1 MILLIF
7 SQFFLAESLFFNN
20 QYDLAMIEYKRL
32 FFFDSISHKN
42 LQLRLHY
49 TITMLYKDFFSGY
62 EETQKLLNDFPDID
76 SESRISLAEELINTE
91 NYSLAIDI
99 LKPISEDNLLRNRLI
114 GYSYLFNH
122 QYYNALREFKNID
135 KNLTTEIERYIKMPR
150 KSVTRA
156 MLLSVIFPGMGEI
169 YAGDIKRG
177 VQDFILT
184 FLSGFLMYNSIKNKE
199 YVDAGIIFSFAFNR
213 FYFGSISNAG
223 RIAYK
228 MNEQSEKEFLEKI
241 KVEYYQKDL
250 GY

>member
-1 MILLIF
+1 MILFIF
-7 SQFFLAESLFFNN
+7 SQFFLAESLFFNK
-20 QYDLAMIEYKRL
+20 QYDLALIEYKRL
-32 FFFDSISHKN
+32 FFFDSTSYKN

-49 TITMLYKDFFSGY
+49 TITLLYKDFFSGY
-62 EETQKLLNDFPDID
+62 EETQKLLNDFSNID
-76 SESRISLAEELINTE
+76 SESRMLLAKELINTE

-99 LKPISEDNLLRNRLI
+99 LKPISEDNLLKKRLT
-114 GYSYLFNH
+114 GYGYLFNH
-122 QYYNALREFKNID
+122 QYYNALREFKNTD

-150 KSVTRA
+150 KSLTRA
-156 MLLSVIFPGMGEI
+156 MLLSVIFPGMGEV
-169 YAGDIKRG
+169 YAGDIKSG

-228 MNEQSEKEFLEKI
+228 RNEQSEKKFLEKI

-250 GY
+250 DY